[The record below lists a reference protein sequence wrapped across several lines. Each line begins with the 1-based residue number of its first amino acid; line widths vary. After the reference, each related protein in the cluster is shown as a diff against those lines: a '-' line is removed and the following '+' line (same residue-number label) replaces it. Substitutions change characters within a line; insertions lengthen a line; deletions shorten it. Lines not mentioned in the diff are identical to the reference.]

1 MISNKLKVAILIPTM
16 NRADYVIRLLR
27 YYASVDCP
35 HTIYIGDS
43 SNQENSEKIKN
54 EIIKLENKINIIY
67 RYLPN
72 LTKGSADAAKHL
84 LSIVKEK
91 YSCYNCDDDYQVPNS
106 LTICAEFLEN
116 NPDYATAGGY
126 SVIFRLKNNGVYGDL
141 DNLNDCALPKI
152 LNNTASERLVN
163 FLSDNF
169 VPLFYVNRTDQLLK
183 SHEHVSDIKDHMFGS
198 EIVPCALSIT
208 AGKSTTLD
216 CLGYM
221 RQMHDQHRV
230 QLEPSEWITSPDWNE
245 SYKIYEHALSE
256 SISKKDG
263 IPLENAKKIARKAFT
278 GQLIKW
284 LSAEQR
290 NYGSSKSIPKRNYK
304 NIVKSIRSK
313 ISKNFPFL
321 KSIYRTQIR
330 PRLTEKKELY
340 AEILKPESKYH
351 KNFKPVM
358 DSFTNKTSN

>member
-1 MISNKLKVAILIPTM
+1 MIKAGPKVAILIPTM
-16 NRADYVIRLLR
+16 NRADYVIRLLQ

-35 HTIYIGDS
+35 HTIYVGDS
-43 SNQENSEKIKN
+43 SNHENSEKIKN
-54 EIIKLENKINIIY
+54 EISELKNKINIIY
-67 RYLPN
+67 QYLPN

-84 LSIVKEK
+84 LLTVKEK

-141 DNLNDCALPKI
+141 ANLNDCVLPKI
-152 LNNTASERLVN
+152 LNNTAEERLIN

-183 SHEHVSDIKDHMFGS
+183 SHKHVSEIKDHMFSS
-198 EIVPCALSIT
+198 EIVPCALSIVD
-208 AGKSTTLD
+208 GKSTTLD
-216 CLGYM
+216 CLGYV

-245 SYKIYEHALSE
+245 SYKIYENVLSE

-278 GQLIKW
+278 GQLVKW

-290 NYGSSKSIPKRNYK
+290 NYSGGKPIPKNNYK
-304 NIVKSIRSK
+304 KIIRSIRSK
-313 ISKNFPFL
+313 ISQNFPFL
-321 KSIYRTQIR
+321 KSIYRTWIR

-340 AEILKPESKYH
+340 AEILKPESKYY
-351 KNFKPVM
+351 KDFKPIV
-358 DSFTNKTSN
+358 DSFANKI